1 MPVRITAKAEGF
13 RRCGIEHAC
22 KPVTWPDDRFTPQ
35 QLKQLRA
42 ESMLIVEVIGPD
54 ATNHPQAP
62 ACHLPGTAVDLQI
75 IYDEVKQRLLALGVE
90 PEPMSTLESLIE
102 QADFATL
109 QGLRHTLNAHLVGSG
124 EVPELLA
131 LRDDIN
137 QELQALGYCD
147 PDTPATSTDAAGADT
162 GEPGTGDGAAAGG
175 SDAGGAD
182 SAEATPPAS
191 VKPVSKTAKTGR
203 KGK

>member
-54 ATNHPQAP
+54 AVNHSQAP
-62 ACHLPGTAVDLQI
+62 ACHLPGAAIDLQI

-90 PEPMSTLESLIE
+90 LEPVPTLESLIE

-109 QGLRHTLNAHLVGSG
+109 QDLRHTLNAHLVGSG

-131 LRDDIN
+131 LQGDIN
-137 QELQALGYCD
+137 QELQALGYSD
-147 PDTPATSTDAAGADT
+147 QATLATVTDAAGADT
-162 GEPGTGDGAAAGG
+162 GEPGAGDGTAADGI
-175 SDAGGAD
+175 DASGAD

-191 VKPVSKTAKTGR
+191 VKPASTTAKTGG

>member
-22 KPVTWPDDRFTPQ
+22 KPVTWPDGRFTPQ
-35 QLKQLRA
+35 QLKQLQA

-54 ATNHPQAP
+54 MVIQPLALAV
-62 ACHLPGTAVDLQI
+62 HLPDTADGLQSL
-75 IYDEVKQRLLALGVE
+75 YDEVKQRLLALGAE
-90 PEPMSTLESLIE
+90 PEPVPTLESLIE

-137 QELQALGYCD
+137 QELQALGYND
-147 PDTPATSTDAAGADT
+147 PAAPATVTD
-162 GEPGTGDGAAAGG
+162 GTGVGSGESGAGDSAAADG

-191 VKPVSKTAKTGR
+191 VKPVSTTAKTGR

>member
-1 MPVRITAKAEGF
+1 MPVRITAKSEGF

-35 QLKQLRA
+35 QLKQLQV
-42 ESMLIVEVIGPD
+42 EPMLIVEVIGPD
-54 ATNHPQAP
+54 AANHPQAL
-62 ACHLPGTAVDLQI
+62 ACHLPGSVVELQI

-90 PEPMSTLESLIE
+90 SEPVPTLESLIE

-109 QGLRHTLNAHLVGSG
+109 QDLRHTLNAHLVGSG

-137 QELQALGYCD
+137 QELQALGYSD
-147 PDTPATSTDAAGADT
+147 PAAPT
-162 GEPGTGDGAAAGG
+162 TVTDGAGVGSGESGAGNNAAADGG
-175 SDAGGAD
+175 DAG
-182 SAEATPPAS
+182 SAEEKPTAPVKPAS
-191 VKPVSKTAKTGR
+191 TAAKTSG